1 METILD
7 RLKAEPAVSEPIEF
21 RELHHPEK
29 QQTQG
34 VIQMWCEV
42 LTPEEARASP
52 MEKLQENIR
61 IEDYE
66 VRLIIW
72 ETREVPL
79 VDGDSVDIYIKA
91 IFF

>member
-1 METILD
+1 
-7 RLKAEPAVSEPIEF
+7 
-21 RELHHPEK
+21 
-29 QQTQG
+29 
-34 VIQMWCEV
+34 MWCEV
-42 LTPEEARASP
+42 LTPEEARAKP
-52 MEKLQENIR
+52 MEKLHENIR
-61 IEDYE
+61 VEDYE